1 MSALIS
7 KNFLGT
13 DADFVIDNE
22 MGKWSNAATDVEYVI
37 GDPSSA
43 LSVDQLLSLYNLDMP
58 TVATEKFRNAMS
70 VVGAQNLPWQK
81 IIPRKEY
88 IKRFRAV
95 VAKAQSAISV
105 LQDNEYSGF
114 FLKSNAV
121 FSSLVP
127 SHIDVDALDQQLAV
141 NDVAALRSI
150 KRMLSGSALPTPL
163 YNRVKTKTGRLTIT
177 QGPQILTLK
186 KEFRAMFKS
195 SFKSG
200 SLYEIDF
207 VSLEP
212 RVALNIAD
220 GDDRQDDVYKC
231 FVDTHDLQ
239 ITRDTAKLA
248 VLCALYGAGTSKL
261 TQVLKQDGSKM
272 TARQLL
278 SKISTFFG
286 VNELISALKSQCK
299 SGYITNYFGRP
310 IEVDDARDSILVNNF
325 LQSTASDLAIHAFS
339 SFSEDKRFPALP
351 VFLIHDALIVD
362 VKSGDEAALEDYLK
376 DGFIHEKLGRFPLK
390 LKRLQ

>member
-13 DADFVIDNE
+13 DADFVIENE
-22 MGKWSNAATDVEYVI
+22 MGKWSNDASGVEYVI
-37 GDPSSA
+37 GDPKSA
-43 LSVDQLLSLYNLDMP
+43 LSVDQLLSLYGIEIP
-58 TVATEKFRNAMS
+58 SVATDRFRTAMN
-70 VVGAQNLPWQK
+70 VVGSQAPPWQK

-88 IKRFRAV
+88 ISRFRDLV
-95 VAKAQSAISV
+95 SKAQSAVSV
-105 LQDNEYSGF
+105 LQGNEYSSF
-114 FLKSNAV
+114 FLKSNSV

-127 SHIDVDALDQQLAV
+127 SHVDVAALDSYLAEQ
-141 NDVAALRSI
+141 DVAALRSV
-150 KRMLSGSALPTPL
+150 KRLLSGSVLPAPN
-163 YNRVKTKTGRLTIT
+163 YNRVKTKTGRLTIVE
-177 QGPQILTLK
+177 GPQILTLK
-186 KEFRAMFKS
+186 KEFRSVFKS
-195 SFKSG
+195 SFEGG

-212 RVALNIAD
+212 RVALNLAK
-220 GDDRQDDVYKC
+220 GDDSQDDVYKC

-261 TQVLKQDGSKM
+261 TRVLKQDNSKV

-278 SKISTFFG
+278 SKISAFFG
-286 VNELISALKSQCK
+286 VNDLTDVLKSQSK

-310 IEVDDARDSILVNNF
+310 IEIDDNRGSILVNNF

-339 SFSEDKRFPALP
+339 SFSEDKKFPALP
-351 VFLIHDALIVD
+351 VFIIHDALVVD
-362 VKSGDEAALEDYLK
+362 VMPGNEVALEDYLK
-376 DGFIHEKLGRFPLK
+376 DGFTHEKLGRFPLK